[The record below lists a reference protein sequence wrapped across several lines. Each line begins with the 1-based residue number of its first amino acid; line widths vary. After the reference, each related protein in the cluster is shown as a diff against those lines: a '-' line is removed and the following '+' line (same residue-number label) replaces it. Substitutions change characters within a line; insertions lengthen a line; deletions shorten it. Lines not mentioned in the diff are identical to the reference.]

1 MLDCAPVAAYWTRE
15 DGTFAWVNK
24 AACDMLDY
32 SRQQLL
38 ALTIFDVDE
47 GLTREF
53 WQQHWH
59 DAASRESSSLERLHR
74 RRDGS
79 LIPVDVQ
86 VRHLSQD
93 GRPLH
98 FSFVRDLTSQ
108 KQSEKLQESRAQYMT
123 TLFVDSPMPQ
133 LLVDPEDLRIVDC
146 NRAAT
151 AFYGYPDLRQLRG
164 TDLNTLP
171 EDQVRAEAEKACRGG
186 RYFFRFR
193 HRLASGDVR
202 DVHVYTGLI
211 DADGRTLLHSSI
223 EDVTAIY
230 AFQRELATYRDRLA
244 RLPIGIYSS
253 SPGPDGVILDANQAL
268 CDILEA
274 DSRDDLIGR
283 RPASFY
289 RHANGR
295 NAFSERVMAAGQV
308 QRLERQL
315 VTLKGRHIDVSLT
328 VRATAQT
335 DGSIVFEGAMQDISD
350 RRRAEREREA
360 AFERLD
366 KALHAAP
373 IPIMLHRADGGIE
386 DVNDAWCRLTGYTRE
401 DLQAVADWTALLFGE
416 RAPAIR
422 GHISRLKSQRQGA
435 DEGDYRIQCKDG
447 STRVWDFHSAPLEPE
462 ERPDCLLI
470 STAIDVTEEREKQ
483 HLARQ
488 AQAIL
493 LNATEGMVIT
503 DPERRIEYVN
513 PSFSRITGYTLDE
526 VVGRNPSMLSSG
538 KQDAQFYERLW
549 ETIEQTGHWQG
560 EIWNRRKSGE
570 LYPEWQSISA
580 IHDDRG
586 RLVNY
591 AGVFTDLT
599 ELKRFQST
607 LRRLQRF
614 DPLTGLPNKQT
625 LLGLID
631 NAIYAAGDQERRL
644 ALMVCGLDRFH
655 MINETF
661 GHQVGDRILQQLAE
675 RLKGIA
681 GDDMEVARLGGDHFA
696 LLLYD
701 RIDEDHLG
709 DILLRLR
716 GITAQP
722 VSVEGAAPINLQF
735 STGVAR
741 YPTDA
746 GSATDLLRD
755 AETAMFQAKRDS
767 RGLYAFFDGKATETA
782 QQRLLLEIDLR
793 RAIDA
798 DALDVYF
805 QPVVSV
811 RDNRIV
817 GAEGLAR
824 WQHTELGLV
833 SPEVFIPIAEEAGL
847 INAITERL
855 LRKAADVLRQLSG
868 QFAQPLRLAF
878 NISASQ
884 FDHAQ
889 FVDWILGCLEQA
901 SFPPSLFELEITEST
916 LMQRGDAVRNSLA
929 RLRDYGVSVSIDDFG
944 TGFSSLAYLQ
954 EIQAQTLKI
963 DRRFIADIP
972 GRGAGKQI
980 VRSVVAMAHA
990 LDMALIAEGVEEPA
1004 QRDFLEGLGCE
1015 YYQGYLFSQPL
1026 SAEAFAELLAGQA
1039 RGAQSPK

>member
-1 MLDCAPVAAYWTRE
+1 
-15 DGTFAWVNK
+15 
-24 AACDMLDY
+24 
-32 SRQQLL
+32 
-38 ALTIFDVDE
+38 
-47 GLTREF
+47 
-53 WQQHWH
+53 
-59 DAASRESSSLERLHR
+59 
-74 RRDGS
+74 
-79 LIPVDVQ
+79 
-86 VRHLSQD
+86 
-93 GRPLH
+93 
-98 FSFVRDLTSQ
+98 
-108 KQSEKLQESRAQYMT
+108 
-123 TLFVDSPMPQ
+123 
-133 LLVDPEDLRIVDC
+133 
-146 NRAAT
+146 
-151 AFYGYPDLRQLRG
+151 
-164 TDLNTLP
+164 
-171 EDQVRAEAEKACRGG
+171 
-186 RYFFRFR
+186 
-193 HRLASGDVR
+193 
-202 DVHVYTGLI
+202 
-211 DADGRTLLHSSI
+211 
-223 EDVTAIY
+223 
-230 AFQRELATYRDRLA
+230 
-244 RLPIGIYSS
+244 
-253 SPGPDGVILDANQAL
+253 
-268 CDILEA
+268 
-274 DSRDDLIGR
+274 
-283 RPASFY
+283 
-289 RHANGR
+289 
-295 NAFSERVMAAGQV
+295 
-308 QRLERQL
+308 
-315 VTLKGRHIDVSLT
+315 
-328 VRATAQT
+328 
-335 DGSIVFEGAMQDISD
+335 
-350 RRRAEREREA
+350 
-360 AFERLD
+360 
-366 KALHAAP
+366 
-373 IPIMLHRADGGIE
+373 
-386 DVNDAWCRLTGYTRE
+386 
-401 DLQAVADWTALLFGE
+401 
-416 RAPAIR
+416 
-422 GHISRLKSQRQGA
+422 
-435 DEGDYRIQCKDG
+435 
-447 STRVWDFHSAPLEPE
+447 
-462 ERPDCLLI
+462 
-470 STAIDVTEEREKQ
+470 
-483 HLARQ
+483 
-488 AQAIL
+488 
-493 LNATEGMVIT
+493 
-503 DPERRIEYVN
+503 
-513 PSFSRITGYTLDE
+513 
-526 VVGRNPSMLSSG
+526 
-538 KQDAQFYERLW
+538 
-549 ETIEQTGHWQG
+549 
-560 EIWNRRKSGE
+560 
-570 LYPEWQSISA
+570 
-580 IHDDRG
+580 
-586 RLVNY
+586 
-591 AGVFTDLT
+591 
-599 ELKRFQST
+599 
-607 LRRLQRF
+607 
-614 DPLTGLPNKQT
+614 
-625 LLGLID
+625 
-631 NAIYAAGDQERRL
+631 
-644 ALMVCGLDRFH
+644 
-655 MINETF
+655 
-661 GHQVGDRILQQLAE
+661 
-675 RLKGIA
+675 
-681 GDDMEVARLGGDHFA
+681 MEVARLGGDHFA

-884 FDHAQ
+884 FDQAQ